1 MLLWNKE
8 SQIVT
13 TKYRGWTIHEDST
26 GIWIVDRYGPAL
38 DADSMADAYARIDDE
53 KEARR

>member
-1 MLLWNKE
+1 MQMWTEE
-8 SQIVT
+8 SQTVT

-26 GIWIVDRYGPAL
+26 GVWIVDRHGPAL

-53 KEARR
+53 EEARR